1 MLKIYGSPLCPDC
14 IKCKEE
20 LEQAGVEFLY
30 LDITGK
36 LLFLKQFLKLRERP
50 QFDPIREKGQIGIPC
65 ILREDDSITFDWK
78 EFL

>member
-14 IKCKEE
+14 IRCKEE

-65 ILREDDSITFDWK
+65 ILREDDTITFDWK